1 MNKTLLISCSLLT
14 FLLTGHPSIQSVQ
27 AKPTLLIAQSIWKPF
42 SSKEGGFR
50 VLMPGTPAQEQRTT
64 KTEMGAFPT
73 NTFTVIREQEAGYVV
88 GYLDFP
94 NNISVN
100 SRNQNQYLTAVATG
114 FAQGSGG
121 RLMSERN
128 IRVGNLPG
136 KEIRLQFE
144 QGVIGRARM
153 FLDNKRLYV
162 ALVITDKENSLT
174 KSIQGFFNSFQLL
187 NRSTGSGKPT
197 PQKPT
202 MDELNGDLKK
212 AVCGQN
218 WPQALKVINQ
228 MIAIAPSPEVRGDLV
243 TYRTQLQGLANSGS
257 QIPPESLPGCTPG
270 S

>member
-1 MNKTLLISCSLLT
+1 MNKKIVLSCSLLT
-14 FLLTGHPSIQSVQ
+14 FLLTGYPSIPSVQ

-50 VLMPGTPAQEQRTT
+50 VLMPGTPTQDQRTT
-64 KTEMGAFPT
+64 KTELGAFPT

-94 NNISVN
+94 QNIPLN

-121 RLMSERN
+121 RLVSQRN
-128 IRVGNLPG
+128 IRLRNLPG

-144 QGVIGRARM
+144 QGVIGRGRL

-162 ALVITDKENSLT
+162 ALVITDKEKSLT
-174 KSIQGFFNSFQLL
+174 KSIQGFFNSFQVV
-187 NRSTGSGKPT
+187 NGSAGAAKPA

-202 MDELNGDLKK
+202 MDELNADLKK

-218 WPQALKVINQ
+218 WPQALKVIDQ
-228 MIAIAPSPEVRGDLV
+228 MTAIAPSAEVRSDLV
-243 TYRTQLQGLANSGS
+243 TYRSQLQGLANSGS
-257 QIPPESLPGCTPG
+257 NIPPESLPGCTPG